1 MDLRTR
7 KTQKALRN
15 AFLELRAKKD
25 LERITIKELTDLA
38 EVSKATFYLH
48 YRDIYDLSDYLQREV
63 VANILNGIS
72 NPSYC
77 ITDSTRFTRE
87 LIEAFYAHKSLV
99 DILFSGGQASILPMR
114 IEEGI
119 KEYILE
125 EYPHLKDNVMFHV
138 LLTYQVQGS
147 FYAQK
152 QNIPRFGSAQVLQA
166 VDRISAQFEE
176 MMKEQNDT

>member
-15 AFLELRAKKD
+15 TFLQLRAKKD
-25 LERITIKELTDLA
+25 LERITIKELTELA

-63 VANILNGIS
+63 ITNILNGIS

-87 LIEAFYAHKSLV
+87 LIDAFYAQRSLV
-99 DILFSGGQASILPMR
+99 DILFSGAQASILPMR

-119 KEYILE
+119 RECIFE
-125 EYPHLKDNVMFHV
+125 EYPNLKDNVMFHV
-138 LLTYQVQGS
+138 LLTYQVQGC

-152 QNIPRFGSAQVLQA
+152 QNIPLFGSAQVLQA
-166 VDRISAQFEE
+166 IDRIAEQFEG
-176 MMKEQNDT
+176 MMKEQNS

>member
-1 MDLRTR
+1 
-7 KTQKALRN
+7 
-15 AFLELRAKKD
+15 
-25 LERITIKELTDLA
+25 
-38 EVSKATFYLH
+38 
-48 YRDIYDLSDYLQREV
+48 
-63 VANILNGIS
+63 
-72 NPSYC
+72 
-77 ITDSTRFTRE
+77 
-87 LIEAFYAHKSLV
+87 
-99 DILFSGGQASILPMR
+99 MR

-176 MMKEQNDT
+176 MMKEQNDTWQIKSMGVDFNQVDGHKPKGSGDKQNGICKIM